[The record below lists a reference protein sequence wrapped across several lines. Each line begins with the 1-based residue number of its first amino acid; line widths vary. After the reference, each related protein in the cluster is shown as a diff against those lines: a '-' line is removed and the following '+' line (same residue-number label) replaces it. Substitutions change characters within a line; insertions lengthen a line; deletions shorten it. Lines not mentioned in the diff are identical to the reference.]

1 MGGRNIERAATAAM
15 DFRLTMIRISAQEM
29 HDFSRYIA
37 EISGIAIDQGKKYLL
52 ENRLQPVLDAQGCNS
67 FYELLFSVKNG
78 ENNSLRSSVIDAIAT
93 NETYFFRDQVPF
105 DILRYKIIPDILD
118 RKKRQGLPGRAQMRI
133 WCAACSTGQE
143 VYSVIM
149 SILETVPHI
158 GNYDIRVLGTDI
170 SNKVIA
176 QASSGRYS
184 LHEVERGLPPALLR
198 KYFTEENGFWRV
210 RDEVRMLASFSHMNL
225 LEPLY
230 GIGPFDIIFC
240 RNVSIYFSE
249 QNKVELFKKIA
260 RILDRD
266 GYLIVGGSESL
277 SEAAPQFTCQR
288 HLKGIYYQRRD
299 TAPVS
304 VAAERIVPSPRPASK
319 REEVVRSGPVPASA
333 GRSVAAGGSGARST
347 EVSGK
352 DRGKSPEVMAGR
364 AKPRAEAGV
373 GPQEEPGN
381 LAHGCGDATVPA
393 PAETAATRLDPAFM
407 AGAGDAGADDPQP
420 LLESIRTR
428 LCQAESTLPSWER
441 KGQGEGEKSLLEII
455 RDNNETDEAK
465 NDASDGE

>member
-1 MGGRNIERAATAAM
+1 MESAATAAM

-37 EISGIAIDQGKKYLL
+37 EISGIAIDRGKKYLL

-67 FYELLFSVKNG
+67 FYELLFSVKKG
-78 ENNSLRSSVIDAIAT
+78 ENSSLRSSVIDAIAT

-118 RKKRQGLPGRAQMRI
+118 RKKRQGLLDRAQLRI

-143 VYSVIM
+143 VYSVLM
-149 SILETVPHI
+149 AILETVPNI

-170 SNKVIA
+170 SSKVIA
-176 QASSGRYS
+176 RASSGRYS

-198 KYFTEENGFWRV
+198 KYFIEENGFWRV

-225 LEPLY
+225 LEPFY

-277 SEAAPQFTCQR
+277 NEAAPQFTCQR
-288 HLKGIYYQRRD
+288 HLKGMYYQRRD

-304 VAAERIVPSPRPASK
+304 VAVERVVPSPRPAPK
-319 REEVVRSGPVPASA
+319 REEVVRSTPGPASA
-333 GRSVAAGGSGARST
+333 GRSVAAGGSGARGT
-347 EVSGK
+347 EISG
-352 DRGKSPEVMAGR
+352 RGGGKSPVAMAGL

-373 GPQEEPGN
+373 VPQDEPVN
-381 LAHGCGDATVPA
+381 MAHGRGATTGPA
-393 PAETAATRLDPAFM
+393 PAETATTKPVSALM
-407 AGAGDAGADDPQP
+407 AGVGDDGAGDPRP
-420 LLESIRTR
+420 LLESIRKR
-428 LCQAESTLPSWER
+428 LRQEERTLPAWER
-441 KGQGEGEKSLLEII
+441 KEQVEGEKTLLEII

-465 NDASDGE
+465 NDAPDGE

>member
-1 MGGRNIERAATAAM
+1 MESAAPAAM
-15 DFRLTMIRISAQEM
+15 DFRLPMIRISTQEM
-29 HDFSRYIA
+29 VDFSRYIA
-37 EISGIAIDQGKKYLL
+37 EISGIAIDRGKKYLL
-52 ENRLQPVLDAQGCNS
+52 ESRLQPVLDAQGCNS

-78 ENNSLRSSVIDAIAT
+78 ENKSLRSSVIDAITT

-118 RKKRQGLPGRAQMRI
+118 RKKRHELPDRAQMRI

-149 SILETVPHI
+149 AILETIPNI

-176 QASSGRYS
+176 RASSGRYS

-198 KYFTEENGFWRV
+198 KYFIEENGFWRV

-225 LEPLY
+225 LEPFY
-230 GIGPFDIIFC
+230 GVGPFDIIFC

-249 QNKVELFKKIA
+249 ENKVELFKKIA
-260 RILDRD
+260 RVLDRD

-288 HLKGIYYQRRD
+288 HLKGMYYQRRD
-299 TAPVS
+299 TASVS
-304 VAAERIVPSPRPASK
+304 AQRVLPSSRPALK
-319 REEVVRSGPVPASA
+319 REEVVGNGPGPASA
-333 GRSVAAGGSGARST
+333 GRSAARGT
-347 EVSGK
+347 EISGK
-352 DRGKSPEVMAGR
+352 GDGKPREPMTGR
-364 AKPRAEAGV
+364 AKQRTEAGV
-373 GPQEEPGN
+373 GPREEPDN
-381 LAHGCGDATVPA
+381 LAHGRGDATVPA
-393 PAETAATRLDPAFM
+393 PSETAATKPVPALI
-407 AGAGDAGADDPQP
+407 AGAGDDGAGDQPP

-428 LCQAESTLPSWER
+428 LRQEESTLPAWER
-441 KGQGEGEKSLLEII
+441 KNQGEGEKSLLEMI
-455 RDNNETDEAK
+455 RDNNETAEAE
-465 NDASDGE
+465 NDASEGE